1 MQSQP
6 GYVDTALHHAVMP
19 DAGEQCLEPVDPPGR
34 ARAWRGVYLPGWSSR

>member
-19 DAGEQCLEPVDPPGR
+19 DAGEQCLEPVDRLGE
-34 ARAWRGVYLPGWSSR
+34 GVPSRLIKPEVTE